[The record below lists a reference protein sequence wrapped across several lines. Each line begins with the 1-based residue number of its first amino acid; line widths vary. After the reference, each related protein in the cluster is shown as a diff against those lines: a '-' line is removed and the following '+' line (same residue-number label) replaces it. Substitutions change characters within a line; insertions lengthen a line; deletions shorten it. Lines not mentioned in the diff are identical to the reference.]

1 MACNGIKISELEERI
16 DLTGDENL
24 VFQDGQVN
32 GRIRVNTLLK
42 DVNTG
47 TFNATAIAN
56 DGDVAEA
63 NVDLENNIFNF
74 SFTLPRGAQGEK
86 GDQGE
91 QGPEGPQGPQG
102 LPGNPGELPGR
113 TIFAFKASDVKPE
126 KPQGGSWDPTT
137 GVVTYPDGW
146 SSNDSLEGIV
156 WMSTADFNYEGNLI
170 GEWSDPI
177 RLTGENGTNGTDG
190 SSIEFIYKLTK
201 NDLIPPTKPDNNPS
215 QTGYVPEGWT
225 NHPSGISESMQIEW
239 VCSRTKGDSQWSD
252 WTEPTIWSKWG
263 ANGQDGDGV
272 EYIYQRTKTGVPPV
286 KPELSEQ
293 TPDYIPPSQPGEEN
307 WTDNPTG
314 VDTTF
319 LFEWVSQRKYNG
331 ADKVWG
337 EFSNPALWAKYGE
350 DGTSGDTIKIMYA
363 KTSSSSEQ
371 PSVVKDNA
379 NPGSNW
385 GSVIPSYSGTEA
397 IWGLTGQ
404 FTFDNQLIGEW
415 QGPYLITGTAGK
427 DGTPVNYKTYVYKLS
442 ETKPNK
448 PTGNDPENP
457 GDGWVDYPN
466 STGQW
471 WQCIG
476 SVNGQTGL
484 VTEWSEVIILNGRDG
499 TAQDGKFTEFRFAK
513 STNNEAPNID
523 KSVRTPSG
531 WTLTPPEIN
540 TGLNESLWMTKAT
553 INPDDT
559 LSGEWSDPVRI
570 SGEQGPQGDTG
581 PAGPEGPAGS
591 QGVSGI
597 PGKYIEVRYC
607 LGTEDSYD
615 GTYYPSND
623 REPSGWLLSVPTTT
637 EEKPYIW
644 FIQATITYADNDDYT
659 GTVKNSWSLPSLL
672 SGINGL
678 PGATGPQG
686 PQGVPGP
693 AGADGTTYYT
703 WIRYAD
709 DASGN
714 GISNNPTGKE
724 YIGLAYNKTTEIESN
739 DPDDYTWSKI
749 KGEQGNQ
756 GVPGP
761 AGEDG
766 QTLYTWIKYS
776 PNPNGVPMT
785 DTPQTDT
792 RYIGIA
798 VNKTTQSESNNAND
812 YTWSLFKGSDG
823 RKGQIIY
830 PAGIYSTTETYTTDE
845 NKAPYVYDS
854 RTGKF
859 YILNTIMSWTG
870 TEQDNKYPSE
880 ALETWTEMESYEAIY
895 TKIGI
900 IANGLIGSAVFNGD
914 YMFSQQGGGTTGNF
928 EDFNSSDP
936 MNSSN
941 EFIPNVCINFK
952 TGEVWFSKGNAH
964 FDVDGNAE
972 INNITLNNAVVNG
985 EINADSGKIGDWI
998 ISDGYLK
1005 SSDYVAP
1012 SFSGSGS
1019 STSIS
1024 SSGSGSVL
1032 REGGII
1038 INGSTDGVLPASSGM
1053 TLAAIISAISERASN
1068 TALMLSAKCTS
1079 SYGSFSEVCALEIE
1093 ASNAYSNPTN
1103 NPVAIRVKSG
1113 IMDVPG
1119 VLLAGRIAKATSTS
1133 SAFPAE
1139 YKYGK
1144 NRTSYGAFQAA
1155 WDNSAYE
1162 WTITH
1167 NLGHTN
1173 YTVIVTPYRPSESV
1187 QKIHPIL
1194 MNVTESYFKVVFI
1207 DSNSN
1212 QDREQSGFSFTVI
1225 GDNY

>member
-47 TFNATAIAN
+47 TFDATAIAN

-63 NVDLENNIFNF
+63 NVNLENNIFSF
-74 SFTLPRGAQGEK
+74 SFTLPKGEQGEK

-126 KPQGGSWDPTT
+126 KPQGGSWNPTT
-137 GVVTYPDGW
+137 GVITYPDGW

-156 WMSTADFNYEGNLI
+156 WMSTADFDYEGSLI

-225 NHPSGISESMQIEW
+225 KHPSGISESMQIEW

-319 LFEWVSQRKYNG
+319 LFEWVSQRKYSG

-397 IWGLTGQ
+397 VWGLTGQ

-415 QGPYLITGTAGK
+415 QGPYLITGIAGK
-427 DGTPVNYKTYVYKLS
+427 DGAPVNYKTYVYKLS
-442 ETKPNK
+442 EIKPDK
-448 PTGNDPENP
+448 PTNNDPENP
-457 GDGWVDYPN
+457 GDGWVDYPD

-484 VTEWSEVIILNGRDG
+484 ITEWSEVIVLNGRDG

-513 STNNEAPNID
+513 STNNDAPSID

-540 TGLNESLWMTKAT
+540 TGLNESLWITNAT

-607 LGTEDSYD
+607 LGTEDSYE
-615 GTYYPSND
+615 GTQTPGNT
-623 REPSGWLLSVPTTT
+623 RNPQGWETSVPKTT

-644 FIQATITYADNDDYT
+644 FIQATITYDDNDDDI
-659 GTVKNSWSLPSLL
+659 GTVKNSWSSPSLL
-672 SGINGL
+672 SGVNGL
-678 PGATGPQG
+678 PGA
-686 PQGVPGP
+686 
-693 AGADGTTYYT
+693 
-703 WIRYAD
+703 
-709 DASGN
+709 N
-714 GISNNPTGKE
+714 G
-724 YIGLAYNKTTEIESN
+724 
-739 DPDDYTWSKI
+739 
-749 KGEQGNQ
+749 Q
-756 GVPGP
+756 
-761 AGEDG
+761 
-766 QTLYTWIKYS
+766 
-776 PNPNGVPMT
+776 
-785 DTPQTDT
+785 
-792 RYIGIA
+792 
-798 VNKTTQSESNNAND
+798 
-812 YTWSLFKGSDG
+812 DG

-928 EDFNSSDP
+928 EDFNASDP

-941 EFIPNVCINFK
+941 AFIPNICINFK

-964 FDVDGNAE
+964 FDVNGNAE

-985 EINADSGKIGDWI
+985 EINADSGKIGDWVV
-998 ISDGYLK
+998 SDGYLK

-1019 STSIS
+1019 GTSIS
-1024 SSGSGSVL
+1024 SSGNGSVL

-1053 TLAAIISAISERASN
+1053 TLSAIISAISERASN

-1155 WDNSAYE
+1155 WDESAYE

-1173 YTVIVTPYRPSESV
+1173 YTVMVTPYRPSESV

-1194 MNVTESYFKVVFI
+1194 MNVTANYFKVIFI